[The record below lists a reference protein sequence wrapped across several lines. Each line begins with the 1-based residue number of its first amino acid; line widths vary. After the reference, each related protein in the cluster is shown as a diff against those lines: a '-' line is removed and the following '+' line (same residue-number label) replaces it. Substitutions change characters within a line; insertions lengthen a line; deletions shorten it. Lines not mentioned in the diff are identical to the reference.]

1 MLKAQT
7 GNLDTKEAQA
17 WLAKNP
23 GKDLADFMRYQKTL
37 VPAFN
42 FNLQNQIPGGQNGKP
57 STIAQS
63 LADNSIKW
71 QDVVSNRTPIAV
83 KQQLLAEVKAI
94 NPNFNSGDYSIEQ
107 GVKKEF
113 TSGDAA
119 KNLTAFNTAIE
130 HAGQLR
136 QAADALDNGDV
147 RGLNAIGN
155 QLGYQFGSDKT
166 TNFNVIKNA
175 LSGEISKVFKGGQ
188 ATDAEIKQ
196 VEQPFSSAN
205 SPAQLKGAID
215 NAVALMNSKRN
226 ALQQQYQA
234 GVQAKPNFGGGQ
246 AAQQAVQ
253 QTTGH
258 KLNDIVT
265 QNGHNFVVTSVDA
278 NGKVTGAK
286 AQ

>member
-1 MLKAQT
+1 M
-7 GNLDTKEAQA
+7 
-17 WLAKNP
+17 
-23 GKDLADFMRYQKTL
+23 
-37 VPAFN
+37 
-42 FNLQNQIPGGQNGKP
+42 
-57 STIAQS
+57 
-63 LADNSIKW
+63 
-71 QDVVSNRTPIAV
+71 
-83 KQQLLAEVKAI
+83 
-94 NPNFNSGDYSIEQ
+94 
-107 GVKKEF
+107 
-113 TSGDAA
+113 
-119 KNLTAFNTAIE
+119 
-130 HAGQLR
+130 R

-265 QNGHNFVVTSVDA
+265 QNGHNFVGHFSRCRT
-278 NGKVTGAK
+278 GK
-286 AQ
+286 